1 MPYLSATPVIDLLPG
16 VPTVTGS
23 SIPLTTSEVATI
35 IARVSAEVDSA
46 LAGAGYAVPVD
57 SSASGYAFV
66 QEVTNYGTSWKVLR
80 AFFPNLGGPGGDIGL
95 ASEYRDAYRAALTA
109 IRKGEQTIIGA
120 ALDTSGQGR
129 NLLRSYSTS
138 NPMATAGVLPHL
150 DMDTVY

>member
-1 MPYLSATPVIDLLPG
+1 MPYLSATPVVDLLPG

-57 SSASGYAFV
+57 PGASGYAFV
-66 QEVTNYGTSWKVLR
+66 QEICNYGTSWKVLR
-80 AFFPNLGGPGGDIGL
+80 AFFPNLGGPGGNLGL
-95 ASEYRDAYRAALTA
+95 ASEYRDAYQTALAA
-109 IRKGEQTIIGA
+109 IRAGTETIVGA

-138 NPMATAGVLPHL
+138 NPEATAGVMPHI
-150 DMDTVY
+150 DMDWEP